1 MTTKPKTDTAKNEI
15 EAVIA
20 EATQITAPVIERLS
34 THRERVAQ
42 AVRELEGDRYT
53 LVSQR
58 DTLTRAYE
66 AAMAGISSHIQDV
79 ENCLELY
86 ERGLN
91 GLPADGSKAI
101 EA

>member
-1 MTTKPKTDTAKNEI
+1 MTTKPKPDTAKNEV

-42 AVRELEGDRYT
+42 AVRELEGDRFT

-66 AAMAGISSHIQDV
+66 AAMSGIGQHIQDV
-79 ENCLELY
+79 DLCLALY
-86 ERGLN
+86 EN
-91 GLPADGSKAI
+91 GMNSLPADGSKAI
-101 EA
+101 E

>member
-42 AVRELEGDRYT
+42 TGRELEGDRYT

-58 DTLTRAYE
+58 DALTRAYE
-66 AAMAGISSHIQDV
+66 AAMAGIGHHIQDV
-79 ENCLELY
+79 DLCLALY
-86 ERGLN
+86 EN
-91 GLPADGSKAI
+91 GMNSLPADGGKEI
-101 EA
+101 G